1 MEQPRR
7 SRKRSPFPRR
17 LPEITIRPSRAK
29 PFAVACRELLWWFAV
44 PEAGDRT
51 LWAVY
56 DPPDW
61 RITSFTDMRVTRPA
75 VVDAI
80 EGVEIEVTD
89 VGFVEDSE
97 SPIRTIYGR
106 LTPKTAQYLAV
117 VSSDGGT
124 VRLRTFLEEGFDKD
138 WGELPRLFADRGRFV
153 LQPDGTFRRT
163 RGRPE
168 AIGAGVFRVHVADN
182 RFTCLRVFHLD
193 GALKDPHAT
202 LIEAYLTRAG
212 RTVLQRHYCQE
223 SRRKG
228 HVSEARPPIVID
240 GVRFLP
246 WYDCLSHI
254 ACGIK
259 P

>member
-1 MEQPRR
+1 MKQPRR

-17 LPEITIRPSRAK
+17 LPEITIKPSRGK

-51 LWAVY
+51 LWAAY

-61 RITSFTDMRVTRPA
+61 TLTSVTHMRVTRPA
-75 VVDAI
+75 VVDGA
-80 EGVEIEVTD
+80 EGVEIEITD
-89 VGFVEDSE
+89 VGFKADSE

-106 LTPKTAQYLAV
+106 LTPKTSQYLAV
-117 VSSDGGT
+117 VSIEGGK
-124 VRLRTFLEEGFDKD
+124 VRLRTFLEEGFERD
-138 WGELPRLFADRGRFV
+138 WGEEPRLFADRGYFV
-153 LQPDGTFRRT
+153 ARADGTFQRT
-163 RGRPE
+163 RHDPQ
-168 AIGAGVFRVHVADN
+168 AIAAGVFRVGVADH

-193 GALKDPHAT
+193 GAPADPHAT
-202 LIEAYLTRAG
+202 LIEAYLTKAG
-212 RTVLQRHYCQE
+212 RTVLQRHYCQK
-223 SRRKG
+223 SRGKG
-228 HVSEARPPIVID
+228 HVSQARPPVVID
-240 GVRFLP
+240 GVRFGP